1 LNNLPTNFN
10 VDAYQHLSFAFTF
23 YDAVRHHREL
33 PLWNPYFGGGLP
45 WAGYIYNLGLSPW
58 ALIYALAGEIAGV
71 KIALLLSLA
80 LGGIAIYGVAR
91 KVALLSPGF
100 SLFAALLFLSSNWMP
115 GRVQGGNYNEF
126 STYFW
131 LFAVLCFHELL
142 RGRLLGLLFPLYF
155 VIALNPAKYTAV
167 TVLLAGLVIVLCSPA
182 YKDERRF
189 AVLIWLAGALIG
201 FLLAM
206 PKILPMIEM
215 FRLNL
220 VDVHALRALEGYT
233 PQEILTRLLKTRI
246 GGHDSF
252 GVGWLG
258 LGLAAVGIL
267 LRFREARAWIV
278 LGFFSFVLALGA
290 GAPFPIPEILSHT
303 PIFSTMGEYGKYFNI
318 YILTAVCMLA
328 AFGLEGL
335 YKRLQK
341 GLQTRFTEHSSGI
354 LIPAV
359 FVVISMLAVAPPLI
373 PTFNALSSAFAKPQS
388 SYTRGQFYQ
397 ISYRRLIGT
406 IRKGRK
412 SLRDD
417 DQYNNVRRNIG
428 TITWNGNIV
437 LPENPVPKFIID
449 SKGEHLNPDYVG
461 EAASISEHT
470 NSGTIKKFIL
480 GFNNIKLLYTA
491 SVPQK
496 ILLNFNFDRGWRS
509 NVGEVEEHQG
519 LLSLNVGPA
528 EEKEVVLTFKDPN
541 FTVGCHIAL
550 AALGLWALF
559 VLWVFRRKGNLRSP
573 DAGHLNAD
581 CALDPCA
588 ILERGGGPRHQASR
602 SVLIGRGRLVLP
614 RSPQG
619 SKLSTPT
626 EQPQAASLAALLG

>member
-1 LNNLPTNFN
+1 MLTLTSTFHLPTRFM
-10 VDAYQHLSFAFTF
+10 HF
-23 YDAVRHHREL
+23 VRHHGEL
-33 PLWNPYFGGGLP
+33 PLWNPYFGGGIP
-45 WAGYIYNLGLSPW
+45 WAGYIYNPGLSPW

-80 LGGIAIYGVAR
+80 LGGIAVYAVAR
-91 KVALLSPGF
+91 KVALLGPGF
-100 SLFAALLFLSSNWMP
+100 SLFAALLFLSSSWMA

-142 RGRLLGLLFPLYF
+142 RGRVLGLLFPLYF
-155 VIALNPAKYTAV
+155 VVALNPAKYTAA
-167 TVLLAGLVIVLCSPA
+167 TALLAGLIIVLCSPA
-182 YKDERRF
+182 YKDGRRF
-189 AVLIWLAGALIG
+189 AVLIWLAGAIIG
-201 FLLAM
+201 LLLAM
-206 PKILPMIEM
+206 PKILPMIEL

-233 PQEILTRLLKTRI
+233 PEEILTRLLNTRV

-278 LGFFSFVLALGA
+278 LGFFSFVLALGS

-318 YILTAVCMLA
+318 YVLTSVCMLA

-335 YKRLQK
+335 YNRFQK
-341 GLQTRFTEHSSGI
+341 GLETTFTEHSSGN
-354 LIPAV
+354 LIRAV
-359 FVVISMLAVAPPLI
+359 FLVMGMLAVASPMI
-373 PTFNALSSAFAKPQS
+373 PTFNSFSNAFAEPQS
-388 SYTRGQFYQ
+388 SYARGQFYQ

-437 LPENPVPKFIID
+437 LPENAVPKFIV
-449 SKGEHLNPDYVG
+449 ELNGRAPEPG
-461 EAASISEHT
+461 LC
-470 NSGTIKKFIL
+470 G
-480 GFNNIKLLYTA
+480 
-491 SVPQK
+491 
-496 ILLNFNFDRGWRS
+496 RS
-509 NVGEVEEHQG
+509 QIYKH
-519 LLSLNVGPA
+519 
-528 EEKEVVLTFKDPN
+528 K
-541 FTVGCHIAL
+541 
-550 AALGLWALF
+550 
-559 VLWVFRRKGNLRSP
+559 
-573 DAGHLNAD
+573 
-581 CALDPCA
+581 
-588 ILERGGGPRHQASR
+588 
-602 SVLIGRGRLVLP
+602 
-614 RSPQG
+614 
-619 SKLSTPT
+619 
-626 EQPQAASLAALLG
+626 